1 MQTLYFQLIQE
12 ICEKQHYQFK
22 QLDSF
27 SGILAQISSKKN
39 SILISDREYPLNKH
53 SAVSLANDKGLMS
66 LVLRNAGIKIPE
78 GDYFFITPKWRSE
91 RANGK
96 ELLDAMAYANTI
108 LTYPVFVKPIN
119 GLSGHF
125 ATLIHNEADLSLYLQ
140 RMAEK
145 YYAVMIQKPVF
156 AEEKRVFV
164 LDGKVKF
171 AYHKKQAT
179 VTGDG
184 KTPLKNLVKQFL
196 LQMEIVSKGYYLNDA
211 YLSYIMDKKALTDDS
226 VLEKNTVLAISSSG
240 NPNSG
245 GIISEISQTIP
256 KACEEWAANIADQ
269 MGLRLCGIDFF
280 APNSIKDDPSEFTVI
295 EVNANPSLK
304 TVWRL
309 GHQELVKSIWMQI
322 LQAALNE

>member
-12 ICEKQHYQFK
+12 ICEQQGYQFK
-22 QLDSF
+22 QLDNF
-27 SGILAQISSKKN
+27 SGILAQISHKKK
-39 SILISDREYPLNKH
+39 STLISDREYPLNRH
-53 SAVSLANDKGLMS
+53 SAVSLANDKGLMG
-66 LVLRNAGIKIPE
+66 LTLANAGIKIPE
-78 GDYFFITPKWRSE
+78 EDYFFITPKWRSE
-91 RANGK
+91 RGDGK
-96 ELLDAMAYANTI
+96 ELLDAMAYAKNS
-108 LTYPVFVKPIN
+108 LGYPVFVKPIN

-125 ATLIHNEADLSLYLQ
+125 ATLIHSEADLSLYLQ

-171 AYHKKQAT
+171 AYHKKQASI
-179 VTGDG
+179 TGDG
-184 KTPLKNLVKQFL
+184 KSTIKQLIKQFL
-196 LQMEIVSKGYYLNDA
+196 MQMEIVSKGYHLNDA
-211 YLSYIMDKKALTDDS
+211 YLSYMMDKKALNADS
-226 VLEKNTVLAISSSG
+226 ILDENEILAISSSG

-245 GIISEISQTIP
+245 GIISEISQIIP
-256 KACEEWAANIADQ
+256 KACEDWAVNIANV

-280 APNSIKDDPSEFTVI
+280 APQSIHDDPSEFTVI

-309 GHQELVKSIWMQI
+309 GHQELVKSIWQQI
-322 LQAALNE
+322 VQAAINE